1 MVEKD
6 GQIIETENY
15 PQGPGYKFITA
26 RLLNPEELTKV
37 TNFNVWQEGKDCTQT
52 LLTGHKL
59 LVIVQS
65 TESITAITLQKLRS
79 VVQQLPPKLQPVL
92 ITVDGQGREV
102 AAALNLPLYTAHTLL
117 LRIMLRAPLG
127 LLCLQEGIVAG
138 KWSYSDLDRAQRT
151 LQMNKQQ
158 Q

>member
-1 MVEKD
+1 V
-6 GQIIETENY
+6 G
-15 PQGPGYKFITA
+15 
-26 RLLNPEELTKV
+26 
-37 TNFNVWQEGKDCTQT
+37 
-52 LLTGHKL
+52 
-59 LVIVQS
+59 
-65 TESITAITLQKLRS
+65 
-79 VVQQLPPKLQPVL
+79 QQLPPKPQPVL
-92 ITVDGQGREV
+92 ITADGQGREV